1 MAFGTTINSTPL
13 TDDNSVWPEDIQEPS
28 PSNVPPPKPAPSPYW
43 WQNIAQNL
51 WNTAKSGATLPG
63 DVATGKAS
71 MADPET
77 QRRVQD
83 MTSLVMGSGVAAP
96 AEESALNSGFRL
108 FHGTKTKFEQPS
120 NEFINTGQGAQTYGW
135 GHYGAQAEPVALDM
149 RDQLSGPAIQIGEH
163 KFTPDGFTPEERALD
178 WLKSGHDL
186 GFADPYGY
194 ARSNIIQKGEDF
206 GMPKS
211 DISSSLDALRRWKE
225 QGAKVTSG
233 GHMQEWEV
241 NADPEHFLDW
251 DYTMG
256 DQSPH
261 VASALEKAFPNIE
274 DSLEANYPHRNPTGR
289 DVYHHIAEDEGPQG
303 ASEELVKAGIPGIRY
318 MDARSR
324 AKAAKV
330 FGMATKDTTRNFV
343 LPDPSIIKVKRYYNA
358 AGVPATFA
366 NMLDDKPGQTP

>member
-1 MAFGTTINSTPL
+1 MAFGTTLNSTPL

-28 PSNVPPPKPAPSPYW
+28 PSNVPPSKPAPSPYW
-43 WQNIAQNL
+43 WGRIANSL
-51 WNTAKSGATLPG
+51 WSGATLPG

-71 MADPET
+71 MEDPAT
-77 QRRVQD
+77 QQRVMD
-83 MTSLVMGSGVAAP
+83 MTGAVMGGGIAAP

-108 FHGTKTKFEQPS
+108 YHGTKTKFERPS
-120 NEFINTGQGAQTYGW
+120 NEFINTGQGAQSYGW
-135 GHYGAQAEPVALDM
+135 GHYGAEAEPVAFDM
-149 RDQLSGPAIQIGEH
+149 RDQLSGPAIEIGGQ
-163 KFTPDGFTPEERALD
+163 KFQPEGFTPEERALD

-194 ARSNIIQKGEDF
+194 ARSNIIQKGESL
-206 GMPKS
+206 GMPKA

-225 QGAKVTSG
+225 QGAKITSG

-274 DSLEANYPHRNPTGR
+274 ESLEASYTGHKPNWPR
-289 DVYHHIAEDEGPQG
+289 RLQ
-303 ASEELVKAGIPGIRY
+303 
-318 MDARSR
+318 
-324 AKAAKV
+324 
-330 FGMATKDTTRNFV
+330 MAH
-343 LPDPSIIKVKRYYNA
+343 
-358 AGVPATFA
+358 
-366 NMLDDKPGQTP
+366 